1 MCWNWRG
8 KRTFYVLTGLLYN
21 TFLFLLRLPKYAWLF
36 IYSGTRANQMEQ
48 KENGVKCR
56 LSLNVADVG
65 KTSRVIMAKTRQPN
79 GRMHRDYPVVHLT
92 ITEQKFSSWRRKS
105 RQIMQS
111 IETTETFDF
120 IIIVP
125 SNFAFYTF
133 VGSLYVEMKNSLLN
147 CWTEEAVTP
156 GMLLKF
162 LMTLNRMIHH
172 PTPLQAYLAIATT
185 FSPLFLFIL
194 AAALL
199 YK

>member
-21 TFLFLLRLPKYAWLF
+21 TFLFLLCLPKYAWHF
-36 IYSGTRANQMEQ
+36 IYRGTHAKQNVAERKQRKVQAVPAEMQTRNA
-48 KENGVKCR
+48 
-56 LSLNVADVG
+56 LYVADVG
-65 KTSRVIMAKTRQPN
+65 KKSSVRMAKMRQPN
-79 GRMHRDYPVVHLT
+79 GRMHRDYPIVHLT

-120 IIIVP
+120 IIIVR

-156 GMLLKF
+156 GM
-162 LMTLNRMIHH
+162 
-172 PTPLQAYLAIATT
+172 
-185 FSPLFLFIL
+185 
-194 AAALL
+194 
-199 YK
+199 

>member
-1 MCWNWRG
+1 M
-8 KRTFYVLTGLLYN
+8 VLVQTKCS
-21 TFLFLLRLPKYAWLF
+21 RK
-36 IYSGTRANQMEQ
+36 
-48 KENGVKCR
+48 KKGVKCR

-65 KTSRVIMAKTRQPN
+65 KTSSVRMAKTRQPN
-79 GRMHRDYPVVHLT
+79 GRMHRDYPAVHLT

-111 IETTETFDF
+111 IETTETFNF
-120 IIIVP
+120 IMIVR